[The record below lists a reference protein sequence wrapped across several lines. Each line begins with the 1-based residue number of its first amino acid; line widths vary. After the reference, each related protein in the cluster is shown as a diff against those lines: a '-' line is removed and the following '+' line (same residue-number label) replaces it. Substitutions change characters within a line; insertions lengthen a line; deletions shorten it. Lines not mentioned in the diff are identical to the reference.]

1 MKIMLQFSLNPIMG
15 PGRYNLSWNYEERC
29 ASMVEAFL
37 NIQKREDFS
46 DVTLVT
52 DDDQVVKAHRIIL
65 GACSSFFGNIF
76 LKTNVRDLCLFLPGI
91 AHGDLEAIL
100 NFVYNGQTDIPVE
113 SLESFTKAAKQLR
126 IKGLADVDGMEDD
139 SNDENIVNT
148 QTAVNDEFQSSAGKG
163 FKNKCKKC
171 EFECARKD
179 TLKNHMTKAHK
190 KAAIQLDIEGLA
202 DVESVEDSANDESM
216 LQNETQEYTDD
227 SMLQNETQE
236 YTIETSLEE
245 QNEEENV
252 NSVAIQLDFTQVKE
266 EPDVDNG
273 DLDNSESSEHMED
286 DDLNDKTAISEEMS
300 QAIDSAGKGFK
311 YKCEH
316 CEFVCARKDRLKKHM
331 AYAHTTADFLK
342 CTKCDYVTID
352 NLELAQHKETK
363 HKKVKAKKSTNVFPC
378 NLCDYRARSLE
389 NLERHT
395 KFIVHKPKIDA

>member
-1 MKIMLQFSLNPIMG
+1 
-15 PGRYNLSWNYEERC
+15 
-29 ASMVEAFL
+29 MVEAFL

-91 AHGDLEAIL
+91 AHSDLEAIL

-113 SLESFTKAAKQLR
+113 SLESFTKAAKQLK

-139 SNDENIVNT
+139 SNDENNVEKLKAEEVVT
-148 QTAVNDEFQSSAGKG
+148 DEVQSSAGKG
-163 FKNKCKKC
+163 YKNKCKKC
-171 EFECARKD
+171 GFECARKD
-179 TLKNHMTKAHK
+179 TLKNHMTKAHT
-190 KAAIQLDIEGLA
+190 KAAIQVEIEGLA
-202 DVESVEDSANDESM
+202 DVESVEDGANDESM
-216 LQNETQEYTDD
+216 LQNETQEYTDEC
-227 SMLQNETQE
+227 MLQNETQE
-236 YTIETSLEE
+236 YTMETSLEE
-245 QNEEENV
+245 QEENV

-266 EPDVDNG
+266 EPDTDNG
-273 DLDNSESSEHMED
+273 DLDNSESSELRED
-286 DDLNDKTAISEEMS
+286 DDSNDTTAISEEMS

-342 CTKCDYVTID
+342 CTKCEYVTID
-352 NLELAQHKETK
+352 KLELAQHKETK

-378 NLCDYRARSLE
+378 NLCDYRARSFE

>member
-1 MKIMLQFSLNPIMG
+1 
-15 PGRYNLSWNYEERC
+15 
-29 ASMVEAFL
+29 MVEAFL

-100 NFVYNGQTDIPVE
+100 NFVYNGQTDISVE

-139 SNDENIVNT
+139 SNDQNKREKEKAGE
-148 QTAVNDEFQSSAGKG
+148 AVTGDVQPSASKG
-163 FKNKCKKC
+163 YKNKCDKC

-190 KAAIQLDIEGLA
+190 KAAIQLEIDGLT
-202 DVESVEDSANDESM
+202 DVESVDDGTNDENM
-216 LQNETQEYTDD
+216 LQNETQEYTED
-227 SMLQNETQE
+227 SMLHNETQD
-236 YTIETSLEE
+236 YTMETSLEE
-245 QNEEENV
+245 QNEEEIL
-252 NSVAIQLDFTQVKE
+252 NSVAVQLDFTQVKE
-266 EPDVDNG
+266 EPDEDNG
-273 DLDNSESSEHMED
+273 DLDNSESSELAENE
-286 DDLNDKTAISEEMS
+286 DLNEKTAISEEMS

-342 CTKCDYVTID
+342 CTKCEYVTID